1 LDEFLTRRPIRQ
13 PWRQHDLQLAFPA
26 QRAKVPRD
34 LGSPVLYT
42 AIRDALLSKVGVGKG
57 WSEDEEPQKTER
69 NHDQPDDA
77 FAVRDHGAFLPV
89 LLAA

>member
-1 LDEFLTRRPIRQ
+1 VVRFE
-13 PWRQHDLQLAFPA
+13 LADIEHTQA
-26 QRAKVPRD
+26 AAHETDRANRAKVPH

-42 AIRDALLSKVGVGKG
+42 AIRGALLSKAGVGKG
-57 WSEDEEPQKTER
+57 WSEDEEPQNTER

-77 FAVRDHGAFLPV
+77 FAARDHGAFLPV